1 VDWKPIKRE
10 LFVTIE
16 GIQKEGDT
24 DKCTDFLFKECR
36 KFDVSECDDYW
47 STCWEKFRVKVFNKI
62 KYEGDRYHSAEYV
75 YDISVMK
82 HLLIIFAFLASL
94 AIILS
99 STLIFNL

>member
-1 VDWKPIKRE
+1 MDWKPIKRE

-16 GIQKEGDT
+16 GIQKEADM
-24 DKCTDFLFKECR
+24 DECTDFLFKECK

-47 STCWEKFRVKVFNKI
+47 SACWEKFRVKVFNKI

-82 HLLIIFAFLASL
+82 HLLIIVGSL
-94 AIILS
+94 LSIIIILV
-99 STLIFNL
+99 LNL